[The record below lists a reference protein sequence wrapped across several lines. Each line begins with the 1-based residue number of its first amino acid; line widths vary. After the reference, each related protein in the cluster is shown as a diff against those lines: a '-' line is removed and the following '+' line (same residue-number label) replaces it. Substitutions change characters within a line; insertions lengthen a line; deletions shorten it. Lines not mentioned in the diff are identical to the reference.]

1 MSRISTKVYAPG
13 SKKITLSM
21 RGHVHSDEAIA
32 AAREEL
38 EEAIETA
45 QAALDAPLSDWRVVV
60 SATDD
65 APNITEIGGRVAF
78 LPDDEEPGPSAAAD
92 VAA

>member
-1 MSRISTKVYAPG
+1 MSRISTKIYAPD

-21 RGHVHSDEAIA
+21 RGNVHPDEAIA

-38 EEAIETA
+38 EEAIEIA
-45 QAALDAPLSDWRVVV
+45 QAALDAPRDKWRVVV

-65 APNITEIGGRVAF
+65 AFNITEIGDRVAF
-78 LPDDEEPGPSAAAD
+78 PPDDKETGVEQD

>member
-1 MSRISTKVYAPG
+1 MSRISTKVYAPD

-21 RGHVHSDEAIA
+21 RGNVHPDEAIA

-38 EEAIETA
+38 EEAIELA
-45 QAALDAPLSDWRVVV
+45 QAALDAPRDKWRVVV

-78 LPDDEEPGPSAAAD
+78 LPDDKEPGVDAAAD